1 MVEAVELELSLF
13 FRPDPV
19 CVTLRTVSD
28 RLRVLEVEDFCA
40 ASTSDGSIDV
50 RDRAAR
56 TSLGFIEV

>member
-19 CVTLRTVSD
+19 WVTLRTVSD
-28 RLRVLEVEDFCA
+28 RLRVLEEDFCA